1 MITKNIWRFKHN
13 KWITAGSFILYTSL
27 KWSVIGEPLSAIADA
42 RMRLFPY
49 FLFIYFSFLLSD
61 QSSLWTISIFDTV
74 LQPYRKR
81 AHHQS
86 LDLSMTLMS
95 EISFLKFK
103 HVKCF
108 NISLFCALTDGN
120 LYTSLRTKFK
130 SAFFFA

>member
-13 KWITAGSFILYTSL
+13 KWITAGSFILYKSL

-49 FLFIYFSFLLSD
+49 FFIYLFFFFVIWSILSVNYIYF
-61 QSSLWTISIFDTV
+61 WYCI
-74 LQPYRKR
+74 QPYRKR

-130 SAFFFA
+130 SAFFFL